1 MSDEIEMR
9 WIDAWSDVYELL
21 KKYHG
26 DVQYGVPCL
35 LPDGRVVDVEECL
48 GWLQESAYDRYY
60 LQVDQCWIWHK
71 PGIVVSRSLDKI
83 DRNS

>member
-9 WIDAWSDVYELL
+9 WIEAWNDLYELL
-21 KKYHG
+21 KKHHG
-26 DVQYGVPCL
+26 DVQYGVQCL

-60 LQVDQCWIWHK
+60 LKVNVCWVWGK
-71 PGIVVSRSLDKI
+71 PGIVVSRSLTC
-83 DRNS
+83 